1 MASIIFISFFGKQ
14 FMVSIIFISTD
25 FLLLSSVFTIFYAN
39 IISGRTRGFDNV
51 LVVGVVG

>member
-14 FMVSIIFISTD
+14 FMASIIFISTD